1 MRQLVSSEE
10 AREMYTD
17 LRKVVRGIEVE
28 DPSVDDKNWV
38 KKTLGVLL
46 VSKPVT
52 KDEPFEVERFV
63 DTDVDG
69 TEFKVDS
76 YKLSPRDTMAGGRY
90 DVELLA
96 LSNDKELYYE
106 FEGSIMESKP
116 YLRVDEATLDETGRD
131 RINSDR

>member
-116 YLRVDEATLDETGRD
+116 YLRVDEATLDETGKD

>member
-63 DTDVDG
+63 DTDVEG

>member
-63 DTDVDG
+63 DTDVEG
-69 TEFKVDS
+69 TELKVDS
-76 YKLSPRDTMAGGRY
+76 YKLSPRDTMAGGGY

-96 LSNDKELYYE
+96 LSNDKELYYG
-106 FEGSIMESKP
+106 FEGRIMESKP
-116 YLRVDEATLDETGRD
+116 YLRVDEATLDETGKD